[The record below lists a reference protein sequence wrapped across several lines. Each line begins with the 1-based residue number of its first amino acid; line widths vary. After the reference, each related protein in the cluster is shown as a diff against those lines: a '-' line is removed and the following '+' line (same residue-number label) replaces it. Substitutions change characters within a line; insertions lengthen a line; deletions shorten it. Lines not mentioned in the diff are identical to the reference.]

1 MKLTK
6 QALKQIIK
14 EELSNVLSEAD
25 RGFSRGETDYLSDFH
40 DRKAADEQE
49 YFRGKAQDARIADN
63 EAFAQADMRGKKKA
77 ATIYKRNKDEIY
89 DLVISRIAGYDRV
102 KSTLGKGKVTRDAV
116 HNLINKA
123 IDMAGSV
130 RVGNSNVTYL
140 NALIPRAA
148 SEEIQDWIGKL
159 DGQKLEKRAKEM
171 AKGSE
176 NQAIAQNIINYI
188 NPVLTAYLDEN
199 RGFMKKAG
207 SFVRGKGFRE
217 E

>member
-40 DRKAADEQE
+40 DRKAAEEEE
-49 YFRGKAQDARIADN
+49 YYRGRARDARIADAD
-63 EAFAQADMRGKKKA
+63 AFGQADIRGKKEA

-89 DLVISRIAGYDRV
+89 NLVIDRISGYSRV
-102 KSTLGKGKVTRDAV
+102 KSTLGQGKVTKDAV
-116 HNLINKA
+116 HNMINKA
-123 IDMAGSV
+123 IDAAGSV
-130 RVGNSNVTYL
+130 SVGNSNVTYL
-140 NALIPRAA
+140 NALIPKAA
-148 SEEIQDWIGKL
+148 TEEIQDFIGRL
-159 DGQKLEKRAKEM
+159 DGQRLEKRAKEM
-171 AKGSE
+171 AKGEE

-188 NPVLTAYLDEN
+188 DPVLTAYLDDT
-199 RGFMKKAG
+199 RGFMQKAG